1 MRAAAVLVLR
11 CVGPSPPKNAAA
23 SSHNKNEMTRSF
35 RSSRAAAGAG
45 VFALMNEAGAAAR
58 AAGLA
63 VVDLSVGTP
72 DLPPPPEAIDA
83 LRVRAAFLVCVYT
96 F

>member
-1 MRAAAVLVLR
+1 LRAAAVFGPLALR
-11 CVGPSPPKNAAA
+11 WAEPPPKNAAA
-23 SSHNKNEMTRSF
+23 SSHIRNKMTRSF

-83 LRVRAAFLVCVYT
+83 LRVRLVCVYT